1 MQKAV
6 NPVNTVV
13 LFLPSPSLR
22 RFWLLLGLLC
32 QFKTFLVLISLTKNT
47 LVQISSLFA
56 FLPRSPPLSPLIY
69 FHSDQAST
77 HFLTDKLRLFE
88 SLRTAGEFMRLI
100 SSFPFQLLSQNYF
113 PWDYYCWADLQIF
126 LIASFFYIII
136 MLKWLLRDTFKSFSL
151 PLILLS
157 FWTATNLD
165 LVWWKYI
172 DTFSKP

>member
-1 MQKAV
+1 MMMVKHMMTIFRATYIWTAGRQCLSFPVDGWSKIIARQAIINKKRKAMQVIFFILFIAKVQIYAKSSE
-6 NPVNTVV
+6 PSNTVV

-113 PWDYYCWADLQIF
+113 P
-126 LIASFFYIII
+126 
-136 MLKWLLRDTFKSFSL
+136 
-151 PLILLS
+151 
-157 FWTATNLD
+157 
-165 LVWWKYI
+165 
-172 DTFSKP
+172 